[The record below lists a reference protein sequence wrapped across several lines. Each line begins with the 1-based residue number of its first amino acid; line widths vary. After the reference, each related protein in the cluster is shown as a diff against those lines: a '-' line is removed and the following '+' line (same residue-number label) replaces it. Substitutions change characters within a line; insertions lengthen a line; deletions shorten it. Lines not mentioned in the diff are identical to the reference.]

1 MKKLFLIILTSLSLN
16 NVNAQEKENYIH
28 YTGVGSVITAD
39 YKGVGG
45 VGVYNSRYVLKAMSP
60 TSSIGLTT
68 YFGMLFQSNS
78 DSRTGTSETYFAF
91 DIPVLIQYDFGRHA
105 TYEANNRFGCFVGA
119 GLGISGYPYEG
130 DEETIFQTNVGPM
143 ASGGFRV
150 KALNRSYQIRGSY
163 MLSLSNNKP
172 NVYGISICT
181 GLNRNEEIREKI
193 SGGGSRGGSS
203 SRKGNG
209 YQFKNVGGFNK
220 LKWSGGNNYPR
231 DNSFRRRTR
240 NN

>member
-1 MKKLFLIILTSLSLN
+1 
-16 NVNAQEKENYIH
+16 
-28 YTGVGSVITAD
+28 
-39 YKGVGG
+39 
-45 VGVYNSRYVLKAMSP
+45 
-60 TSSIGLTT
+60 
-68 YFGMLFQSNS
+68 
-78 DSRTGTSETYFAF
+78 
-91 DIPVLIQYDFGRHA
+91 
-105 TYEANNRFGCFVGA
+105 
-119 GLGISGYPYEG
+119 
-130 DEETIFQTNVGPM
+130 M

-150 KALNRSYQIRGSY
+150 KALKRSYQIRGSY